1 VNRSENRV
9 LAVQG
14 AYFAATGVWPLLHM
28 RSFEAVTGPKVDKWL
43 VKTVGL
49 CITCIGAALLGA
61 ARRDRITPEIR
72 GLAISSAVSLAAID
86 VYYSATGRISPIYLA
101 DAVAEAGLVGALA
114 SAGASDDES
123 MFTRR

>member
-1 VNRSENRV
+1 MNRTENRV

-14 AYFAATGVWPLLHM
+14 VYFAATGIWPLLHM

-49 CITCIGAALLGA
+49 CITCIGGALLAA

-86 VYYSATGRISPIYLA
+86 IYYSAAGRISPIYLA
-101 DAVAEAGLVGALA
+101 DAVAEFGLVGALA
-114 SAGASDDES
+114 SAGAGADES
-123 MFTRR
+123 MLTRR